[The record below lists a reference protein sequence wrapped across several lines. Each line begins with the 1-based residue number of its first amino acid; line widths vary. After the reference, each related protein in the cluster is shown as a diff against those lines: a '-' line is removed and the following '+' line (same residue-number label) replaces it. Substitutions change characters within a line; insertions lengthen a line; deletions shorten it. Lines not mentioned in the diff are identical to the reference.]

1 MTTATPNRAIVRY
14 DFRRPNKFSR
24 EHVRAL
30 QIVNETFARQWTTLL
45 STSLRAVSQ
54 VTVRKIEQQTYD
66 EYVRDIPNPSYMAIL
81 NLSPLAGSAILH
93 LPLPVVMAAVDRLVG
108 GPGSAKQPRR
118 AVTEIEASLLRSLM
132 GRILRELAY
141 GFESLTVIEPT
152 LVQQESNPQ
161 FAQIASASDM
171 VVVIEYDVR
180 MASTGGVASLC
191 IPFSAIQP
199 VLDELT
205 ANAAEAG
212 RQSVDP
218 LGLRLSL
225 EERLNEAPLP
235 VSVRFT
241 PVTLTASEIVALA
254 PGDLVSLHH
263 HVDAPLDVAVSGVS
277 RFQGRAGRRGK
288 RLACLVLDTDSRI
301 SDGADHR

>member
-1 MTTATPNRAIVRY
+1 
-14 DFRRPNKFSR
+14 
-24 EHVRAL
+24 VRAL

-54 VTVRKIEQQTYD
+54 VTVRKVEQQTYD
-66 EYVRDIPNPSYMAIL
+66 EYVRDIPNPSYLAIL
-81 NLSPLAGSAILH
+81 ALQPLAGSAILH

-141 GFESLTVIEPT
+141 GFESLVQLEPQ
-152 LVQQESNPQ
+152 LIHQESNPQ

-171 VVVIEYDVR
+171 VVVVEFDVR

-191 IPFSAIQP
+191 IPVSALQP

-205 ANAAEAG
+205 TNAAEAG
-212 RQSVDP
+212 RQSIDP
-218 LGLRLSL
+218 IGLRLSL
-225 EERLNEAPLP
+225 EERLNDAPLP

-241 PVTLTASEIVALA
+241 QVTLTASEIVALT